1 MSAAPAEYPQI
12 RPMFS
17 DALKA
22 MAEGE
27 TEAEKQIV
35 YVLNEARAALPCPSF
50 VARSATGE
58 RTLYVV
64 LNGKAI
70 YLVSVIA
77 VLPAGCFEVSPFQTL
92 ATGTLALADAV
103 IQALRESHA
112 VIAQAAMEAGPKAT
126 LASRTGG
133 ISVADA
139 LAGFERLRARV
150 DVDSANGS
158 DAVQMFSDGFAGVSP
173 GPSAPENDPKTLR
186 AAMSRAF
193 EEIRSLRKEFG
204 NPDSD
209 YGAGVKEAC
218 DRIAAALVIA
228 E

>member
-1 MSAAPAEYPQI
+1 
-12 RPMFS
+12 MFS

-139 LAGFERLRARV
+139 LAGFERLRGASVHV
-150 DVDSANGS
+150 DPANGA
-158 DAVQMFSDGFAGVSP
+158 DAVQMFPAGFAGVSP
-173 GPSAPENDPKTLR
+173 GPSAPENDPKVLR

-193 EEIRSLRKEFG
+193 EEIRGMRKEFG

-209 YGAGVKEAC
+209 YGAGAKEAC
-218 DRIAAALVIA
+218 DRIAAALVIT

>member
-12 RPMFS
+12 RTMFS

-70 YLVSVIA
+70 ALVSVISVA
-77 VLPAGCFEVSPFQTL
+77 PAGCFEVSPFQTQV
-92 ATGTLALADAV
+92 TGTLALADAV
-103 IQALRESHA
+103 IQALRENHA
-112 VIAQAAMEAGPKAT
+112 VIMQAAAEAYP
-126 LASRTGG
+126 ASIEPPRK
-133 ISVADA
+133 
-139 LAGFERLRARV
+139 
-150 DVDSANGS
+150 
-158 DAVQMFSDGFAGVSP
+158 SP
-173 GPSAPENDPKTLR
+173 
-186 AAMSRAF
+186 
-193 EEIRSLRKEFG
+193 
-204 NPDSD
+204 
-209 YGAGVKEAC
+209 C
-218 DRIAAALVIA
+218 
-228 E
+228 